1 MTDSSAPQPRDFRDW
16 QRQFTARIRDP
27 DNAPI
32 PPGIDPKRMATY
44 ERLIYNGNEDL
55 LSAAFPVMRS
65 LYDDAGWERLM
76 RAYLAEHR
84 AQIPMFPEI
93 GNEIVRYIEA
103 RQERGAD
110 DPPFLAE
117 LAHYEYAEV
126 ILSNDDAEIDAV
138 PHDRDGDL
146 IAGVPVLSPL
156 AWPLAYRFPVQRI
169 CPEFQP
175 HEPPAQ
181 PTCLIM
187 VRRRDDT
194 IKFIESTPMTLRLLQ
209 LMKENPDAT
218 GLMIVNALADLFDPG
233 ERGAA
238 VDGAT
243 RMLHDLRDRD
253 VILGTRPA

>member
-1 MTDSSAPQPRDFRDW
+1 MTDTPATASRDFRDW

-27 DNAPI
+27 ENAPI
-32 PPGIDPKRMATY
+32 PPGIDPKRMALY
-44 ERLIYNGNEDL
+44 ERLIFNGNDDL
-55 LSAAFPVMRS
+55 LSAAFPVIRA
-65 LYDDAGWERLM
+65 LLGDAGWERLL
-76 RAYLAEHR
+76 RDYFIEHR
-84 AQIPMFPEI
+84 SQIPMFPEI

-126 ILSNDDAEIDAV
+126 ILSNDDAEIAAI
-138 PHDRDGDL
+138 PHDRAGDL
-146 IAGVPVLSPL
+146 LAGVPVLSPL

-169 CPEFQP
+169 SADYQP
-175 HEPPAQ
+175 TEAPAL

-187 VRRRDDT
+187 VRRRDDS
-194 IKFIESTPMTLRLLQ
+194 IKFIESTPMTLRLIQ
-209 LMKENPDAT
+209 LLKENPEAT
-218 GLMIVNALADLFDPG
+218 GLVIVNALADLFDPG
-233 ERGAA
+233 ERAA
-238 VDGAT
+238 AIDGAT